1 MLCPWIIYGQWKK
14 ARRRQKSEPVLLFES
29 WRCAHNVLNMKS
41 IAEPGDTLLLVPP
54 FCVNSPFNMRTLLPE
69 KKSRPEVVPQIWEYS
84 RKHYARPLAEV
95 EAEIQEAWIGKK
107 EKEAKKESQQQ

>member
-1 MLCPWIIYGQWKK
+1 
-14 ARRRQKSEPVLLFES
+14 
-29 WRCAHNVLNMKS
+29 MKS

-107 EKEAKKESQQQ
+107 EEGKPPKEFPHLDLGEDEERDEEEGKKAGEKEEKPEVRDPAN

>member
-1 MLCPWIIYGQWKK
+1 MLCLWIIYGQLKEALK
-14 ARRRQKSEPVLLFES
+14 QQKT
-29 WRCAHNVLNMKS
+29 RN
-41 IAEPGDTLLLVPP
+41 TLLLVPHSTQLMNRN
-54 FCVNSPFNMRTLLPE
+54 VNFPFNMRTLLPE

-107 EKEAKKESQQQ
+107 EDEPEKGIGEKLSEEADAEGEEEGR